1 MDGFSSFFAV
11 SKTEYNEWK
20 GTVLCLAITGY
31 NKGSVDN
38 LMTQKVIADTVHSVV
53 GDVSALAFWL
63 SIPDAMTLL
72 GNHLVICLWWM
83 AMPTYLLS
91 VHY

>member
-38 LMTQKVIADTVHSVV
+38 LITQKVIEDTVYSV
-53 GDVSALAFWL
+53 W
-63 SIPDAMTLL
+63 
-72 GNHLVICLWWM
+72 
-83 AMPTYLLS
+83 
-91 VHY
+91 